1 MNKIGII
8 QGRLSPRPYPKL
20 QAFPI
25 ESWQQEFKY
34 AKELGY
40 DFIEWIFEDNR
51 YQENPI
57 WTAQGREKIKQCIK
71 ETGVTVESVCAD
83 FFLENPFFRR
93 EKYSF
98 KELLEKMKL
107 LISYTS
113 EIGASVILLPVLEKA
128 EIRSKEDA
136 DILLE
141 ALEQLVTVLEK
152 YNIRIVIEAELMA
165 KQYFELVSRITSS
178 HIGIYYDAGNC
189 AFCGYDMRKDMEI
202 LLPKLIQVHVKDRL
216 TGGESV
222 FLGTGDTNFLEG
234 IPYIQEH
241 GYNGNYV
248 LQTYFEDEYL
258 ETSLKNLNYMR
269 RLL

>member
-83 FFLENPFFRR
+83 FFLENPF
-93 EKYSF
+93 
-98 KELLEKMKL
+98 
-107 LISYTS
+107 
-113 EIGASVILLPVLEKA
+113 
-128 EIRSKEDA
+128 
-136 DILLE
+136 
-141 ALEQLVTVLEK
+141 
-152 YNIRIVIEAELMA
+152 
-165 KQYFELVSRITSS
+165 
-178 HIGIYYDAGNC
+178 
-189 AFCGYDMRKDMEI
+189 
-202 LLPKLIQVHVKDRL
+202 
-216 TGGESV
+216 
-222 FLGTGDTNFLEG
+222 
-234 IPYIQEH
+234 
-241 GYNGNYV
+241 
-248 LQTYFEDEYL
+248 
-258 ETSLKNLNYMR
+258 
-269 RLL
+269 